1 MYFFVGW
8 LYSWGKKE
16 QSSRSKKEKREEDNA
31 KGWVL
36 LICYQWFT
44 FLSKSKG

>member
-16 QSSRSKKEKREEDNA
+16 QSRRSKKEKGKSLMP
-31 KGWVL
+31 KGG
-36 LICYQWFT
+36 YF
-44 FLSKSKG
+44 